1 MLPQNR
7 SEGEAALD
15 LGTSLIDK
23 GRFHDAIEPLLRA
36 AAISG
41 TAAQRRATATALLR
55 LGFGLGDRQN
65 YAEALRVHA
74 RAAAIFAELGDAEQ
88 ELQCRTLIGICEW
101 QLKAYESA
109 IQIFESNAENAL
121 GAGRTAMR
129 AVALLSISCIL
140 VDHLRQYRRAVP
152 YATEAARLFRSTG
165 DHEQAA
171 HALRHLDE
179 ARHEGNP

>member
-1 MLPQNR
+1 MGPQNR
-7 SEGEAALD
+7 SEGEASLD

-23 GRFHDAIEPLLRA
+23 GRFHDAIAPLLRA

-41 TAAQRRATATALLR
+41 PAARRRATATALLR
-55 LGFGLGDRQN
+55 LGFGLGERQDF
-65 YAEALRVHA
+65 ADALRVHV
-74 RAAAIFAELGDAEQ
+74 RAAAIFGQLGDVEQ
-88 ELQCRTLIGICEW
+88 ELRCRILTGVCEW

-109 IQIFESNAENAL
+109 IQIFESTAAKAL
-121 GAGRTAMR
+121 SADRTAFR
-129 AVALLSISCIL
+129 ALALLSISCIL
-140 VDHLRQYRRAVP
+140 IDHLRQYRRAVP

-179 ARHEGNP
+179 ARHEGNT